1 MAAFCVNSRQ
11 RMLMPLRIAPA
22 CWRNDVESYSY
33 LRSMNN
39 KQRDKHIVYFA
50 RQWLEEV
57 LTMCRKTK
65 GFLYH
70 MRTSGHMSYRKT
82 LFNISPGKVSIEDY
96 LRIEINLAMIDTED
110 DYLRHWTDLGKMIYQ
125 FASEYGDLF
134 NEQYAK
140 QQKPK
145 KHIS

>member
-1 MAAFCVNSRQ
+1 
-11 RMLMPLRIAPA
+11 MLMPLRIAPA

-39 KQRDKHIVYFA
+39 KQTDKHTVYFA

-70 MRTSGHMSYRKT
+70 MRTSGHMSY
-82 LFNISPGKVSIEDY
+82 Y
-96 LRIEINLAMIDTED
+96 LRIEINLAMIDTEE
-110 DYLRHWTDLGKMIYQ
+110 DYLKHWMDLGKMIYQ
-125 FASEYGDLF
+125 FASEYGDEF

>member
-1 MAAFCVNSRQ
+1 
-11 RMLMPLRIAPA
+11 
-22 CWRNDVESYSY
+22 
-33 LRSMNN
+33 MNN
-39 KQRDKHIVYFA
+39 KQTDKHTVYFA

-96 LRIEINLAMIDTED
+96 LRIEINLAMVDTEE
-110 DYLRHWTDLGKMIYQ
+110 DYLKHWTDLGKKIYQ
-125 FASEYGDLF
+125 FANEYGDQF

>member
-1 MAAFCVNSRQ
+1 
-11 RMLMPLRIAPA
+11 
-22 CWRNDVESYSY
+22 
-33 LRSMNN
+33 
-39 KQRDKHIVYFA
+39 
-50 RQWLEEV
+50 
-57 LTMCRKTK
+57 
-65 GFLYH
+65 
-70 MRTSGHMSYRKT
+70 
-82 LFNISPGKVSIEDY
+82 
-96 LRIEINLAMIDTED
+96 MIDTEE